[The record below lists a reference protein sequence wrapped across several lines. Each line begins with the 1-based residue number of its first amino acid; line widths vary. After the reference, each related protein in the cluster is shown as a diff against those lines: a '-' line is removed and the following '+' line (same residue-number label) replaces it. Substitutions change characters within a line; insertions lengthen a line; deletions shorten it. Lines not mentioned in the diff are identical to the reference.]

1 MDDGGI
7 IGTPELLLQVWEILK
22 TRGKPLGLNLN
33 PQKCEWSWLDP
44 DCSLECPIS
53 GVPITPTLKTQI
65 LGVPLGSAEFI
76 DEFVKNELCSATEGV
91 MNKLV
96 EFEDT
101 QAALYLLRLSFG
113 ICRAT
118 HFMRTTP
125 LSLWSEQAAKF
136 DSVVGHTVF
145 QCLGLKPVPEAY
157 DQASVSTKI
166 GGLGIRRIVD
176 HAKGAF
182 TASWHEAQLITH
194 ETFTNIFREAD
205 CSAVY
210 EPQQKASSKTDAD
223 IMSKLKESSNPR
235 DAQRLSRLDSP
246 HANSWLSARP
256 SSMDGKD
263 TILPPKIF
271 RTAVARLLGQP
282 VFSSSAPCPL
292 CEQKMDLFGDHSLCC
307 KKSGDRITRHNNVR
321 NLVFKLADT
330 GLLSPELEKLGILGP
345 TDKSRRRPG
354 DVSIKN
360 WSPSRPRNRCG
371 RHSPARRLPSS
382 FSRTL

>member
-176 HAKGAF
+176 TQRCFH
-182 TASWHEAQLITH
+182 
-194 ETFTNIFREAD
+194 RELARS
-205 CSAVY
+205 SA
-210 EPQQKASSKTDAD
+210 
-223 IMSKLKESSNPR
+223 NHPR
-235 DAQRLSRLDSP
+235 NLHQHLSR
-246 HANSWLSARP
+246 
-256 SSMDGKD
+256 G
-263 TILPPKIF
+263 
-271 RTAVARLLGQP
+271 
-282 VFSSSAPCPL
+282 
-292 CEQKMDLFGDHSLCC
+292 
-307 KKSGDRITRHNNVR
+307 
-321 NLVFKLADT
+321 
-330 GLLSPELEKLGILGP
+330 
-345 TDKSRRRPG
+345 
-354 DVSIKN
+354 
-360 WSPSRPRNRCG
+360 
-371 RHSPARRLPSS
+371 
-382 FSRTL
+382 